1 MKKFKEE
8 QKKGKEYNT
17 LNDNAT
23 SLFDIYQ
30 TNQTVVVFKQTLIY
44 GVHLVW
50 RLHHL
55 QMNYVLWILLAFFQ
69 ISIHEFYK

>member
-44 GVHLVW
+44 GVHLV
-50 RLHHL
+50 
-55 QMNYVLWILLAFFQ
+55 
-69 ISIHEFYK
+69 